1 MNTTRKI
8 GLTLRFDEAGLPR
21 VDKCVGIHNKTQTS
35 GLPIRRLSSRS
46 ADSLPAAC
54 LLLNASPPLLSGAAG
69 DCHVIL
75 RDFHAALHTTCCVNK
90 HFEPP
95 RQQVMPGD
103 SDPDTRFKLV

>member
-1 MNTTRKI
+1 MNTNKKI
-8 GLTLRFDEAGLPR
+8 GLTLRFDEAGLSR
-21 VDKCVGIHNKTQTS
+21 FDKCVGIHNKTVIS
-35 GLPIRRLSSRS
+35 GLSKGRLSSRS

-95 RQQVMPGD
+95 RQQVMPEE
-103 SDPDTRFKLV
+103 SDPETRFKLV